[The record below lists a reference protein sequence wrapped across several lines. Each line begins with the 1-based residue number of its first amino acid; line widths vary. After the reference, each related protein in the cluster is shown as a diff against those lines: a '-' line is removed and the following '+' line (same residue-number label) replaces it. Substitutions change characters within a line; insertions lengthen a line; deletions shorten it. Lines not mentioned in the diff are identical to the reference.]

1 MTAGMWYRWLMEDN
15 ITHQLTIS
23 GTVPIQ
29 CKIEVKHPHADW
41 ERAWSLAITP
51 GVSSKQLTFLWK
63 MVRDLLPSQA
73 RLFRL
78 KMPYINSE
86 ICSLCDLNMVGN
98 LTHSLLLCPYNNGAG
113 QFLLDKLNQHIPNI
127 LPQQVVLLDLDV
139 CDDLKLPFVFLI
151 ASILSD
157 IWESRKDKKPCHL
170 NTIRAALEAG
180 INILRKSM
188 HSKAASSL
196 DRILT

>member
-1 MTAGMWYRWLMEDN
+1 MQYKALSLFIRNLMETAQNPKFQSNLYHEALYLWHVEQKRDP
-15 ITHQLTIS
+15 Q
-23 GTVPIQ
+23 
-29 CKIEVKHPHADW
+29 ADW

-63 MVRDLLPSQA
+63 MVHDLLPSQA

-78 KMPYINSE
+78 KMPNINSE

-113 QFLLDKLNQHIPNI
+113 QFLLEKLNQHIPNI
-127 LPQQVVLLDLDV
+127 LPQQVVILDLDAG
-139 CDDLKLPFVFLI
+139 DDLKLPLVFMI

-180 INILRKSM
+180 INILRKSR
-188 HSKAASSL
+188 HCKLQAL
-196 DRILT
+196 